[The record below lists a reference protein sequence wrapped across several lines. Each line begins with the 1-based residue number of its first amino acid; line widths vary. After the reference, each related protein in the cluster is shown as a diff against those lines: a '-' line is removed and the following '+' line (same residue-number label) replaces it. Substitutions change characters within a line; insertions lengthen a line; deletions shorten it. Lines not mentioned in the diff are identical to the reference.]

1 MARPKTS
8 QKRPS
13 IRSPQEGSKAV
24 KNKDVERLYRLFL
37 RVVMAHW
44 NRVKQDLDERLDRV
58 YGVGQPNLATRKI
71 APKGQAGVSPLAADF
86 VFGIEAIV
94 DRTDKEVRYR
104 YGLDDASDWRI
115 ESMETY
121 ESIKSA
127 ALDLCDTTLADME
140 AETGRKAE
148 SLIESV
154 RGDLLAGQKAG
165 ITRGQLS
172 NQVAQYFS
180 ETARWKARRIAR
192 TEASRGVNTGYLTST
207 AKQDWVV
214 GYEWLMA
221 GDACELCVKVGTVD
235 GRPRRWR
242 KGDLVATDSAARRAY
257 SSILTPPLHP
267 NCFCGIVPILDFED
281 VKDFDPPADLVEA
294 REQVWQEQDDS
305 GVAAVATPKPS
316 KPKPKPVPKRP
327 TSHLAPATPAPAKPA
342 PAPAPALAN
351 PVTPTVAAPAPKPL
365 ATPPVAQTGTFD
377 SRWYDPNLIENKADK
392 LEASVEYIKRRA
404 SDMGVAESS
413 YREFIDRGKK
423 IIQNE
428 SAGFKRVPV
437 ETVEAM
443 LAGEPRFKSQFE
455 TGRSEGTMST
465 TLRSKVEQTSIGFDP
480 GNNVKHRPQYGYLSH
495 DDELHEDLVESA
507 LFYGEAKF
515 KLKPGVLNR
524 VTVTGA
530 NSLGMRSKVYA
541 QPLKGQPLDD
551 NVARGT
557 LGRLPYSSK
566 PLTAKEYYR
575 KSDGYNEIQIPGGLT
590 LDDMEAVSFPKSVL
604 IRRPHLRA
612 MLEKKGIKVHE
623 RKVK

>member
-1 MARPKTS
+1 
-8 QKRPS
+8 
-13 IRSPQEGSKAV
+13 
-24 KNKDVERLYRLFL
+24 
-37 RVVMAHW
+37 MAHW
-44 NRVKQDLDERLDRV
+44 KHVKQDLDERLDRV
-58 YGVGQPNLATRKI
+58 YGTGQTTWATRKI
-71 APKGQAGVSPLAADF
+71 APKGQSGVSPLAADF

-115 ESMETY
+115 ESVETY

-154 RGDLLAGQKAG
+154 RSDLLSGQKAG
-165 ITRGQLS
+165 ITRGKLS
-172 NQVAQYFS
+172 NELAKYFA

-192 TEASRGVNTGYLTST
+192 TEASRGVNTGYLVST

-221 GDACELCVKVGTVD
+221 GDACDLCVKVGTVD

-242 KGDLVATDSAARRAY
+242 KGDMVATDKAARRAY
-257 SSILTPPLHP
+257 SSVPSPPLHP
-267 NCFCGIVPILDFED
+267 NCFCGLVPILDFED

-305 GVAAVATPKPS
+305 GLASVATPKPS
-316 KPKPKPVPKRP
+316 KPKPVPKRP
-327 TSHLAPATPAPAKPA
+327 TSHLAPTTPTPAPAPKPAPAPSPAPAKP
-342 PAPAPALAN
+342 
-351 PVTPTVAAPAPKPL
+351 VTPTAQAPAPKPL
-365 ATPPVAQTGTFD
+365 ATPPVAQTDTFD
-377 SRWYDPNLIENKADK
+377 SRWFDPKLIENKADK
-392 LEASVEYIKRRA
+392 LEASVEYIKRKA
-404 SDMGVAESS
+404 SDLGVAESS

-465 TLRSKVEQTSIGFDP
+465 TLRSKVEQASIGFDP
-480 GNNVKHRPQYGYLSH
+480 GNDVKHRPQYGYLSH

-557 LGRLPYSSK
+557 LGRIPFSSR
-566 PLTAKEYYR
+566 PLTAKEYYK

-604 IRRPHLRA
+604 IRKPHLRA
-612 MLEKKGIKVHE
+612 MLEKKGVKVHE

>member
-1 MARPKTS
+1 
-8 QKRPS
+8 
-13 IRSPQEGSKAV
+13 
-24 KNKDVERLYRLFL
+24 
-37 RVVMAHW
+37 MAHW

-58 YGVGQPNLATRKI
+58 YGVGQTNWATRKI

-294 REQVWQEQDDS
+294 REQVWQERDDS

-316 KPKPKPVPKRP
+316 KPKPVPKRP
-327 TSHLAPATPAPAKPA
+327 TSHLAPAPAPAPAKPA
-342 PAPAPALAN
+342 PAPAPAPAK

-365 ATPPVAQTGTFD
+365 ATPLVPQTGTFD
-377 SRWYDPNLIENKADK
+377 SRWYDPSLIENKAGK
-392 LEASVEYIKRRA
+392 LEDSVEYIKRRA
-404 SDMGVAESS
+404 SDMGIAESS
-413 YREFIDRGKK
+413 YREFIERGKQ

-465 TLRSKVEQTSIGFDP
+465 TLRSKVEQTGIGFDP

-524 VTVTGA
+524 VTVTGG

-557 LGRLPYSSK
+557 LGRIPYRSN
-566 PLTAKEYYR
+566 PLTAKEYY
-575 KSDGYNEIQIPGGLT
+575 KKGDGYNEIQIPGGLT
-590 LDDMEAVSFPKSVL
+590 LDDMEAVSFPQSVL
-604 IRRPHLRA
+604 IRKPHLRA